1 MDRRTF
7 LTAAVGAF
15 GAATLSGHANA
26 AASNRRTLVL
36 VELAGG
42 NDGLNTVIPFD
53 DPAYAAARPR
63 IAINR
68 DQALHLDHRLGLHP
82 ALEPLMA
89 GWKSRDLA
97 VIRGVGYDRPNRSHF
112 RSIDIWETASDSN
125 QVLKDGWIAR
135 ILKDQ
140 KRDARSVADAVVLGG
155 KSSRI
160 VAGDGIKAVSMTN
173 PERFVR
179 QARGLKPLHQRSENP
194 ALAHILSVQ
203 SQIDR
208 AAYRL
213 GEIAA
218 RTPEVRGRFQGR
230 LGRQLRVAARLIL
243 AEARI
248 PVIKVSLGGFD
259 THANQPGR
267 HRNLMRQLGTNMAS
281 FRDALK
287 QGGAWERTLVMTYSE
302 FGRRVRQNGSGGTD
316 HGTAAPHLMLGGRV
330 RGGLYGAQPSLT
342 NLDAGDM
349 RYAVDYRR
357 SYATAAQEWLQ
368 VSSAQTVFGAHRPL
382 GIIRG

>member
-7 LTAAVGAF
+7 LTSAAAAMGA
-15 GAATLSGHANA
+15 GALPASANA
-26 AASNRRTLVL
+26 AATSRRALIL

-42 NDGLNTVIPFD
+42 NDGLNTVIPYD
-53 DPAYAAARPR
+53 DPAYKAARPR
-63 IAINR
+63 IAIDR
-68 DQALHLDHRLGLHP
+68 DQALHLDQRLGLHP
-82 ALEPLMA
+82 ELEPLMA
-89 GWKSRDLA
+89 GWKARDLA
-97 VIRGVGYDRPNRSHF
+97 VIRGVGYERPNRSHF

-125 QVLKDGWIAR
+125 QVLEDGWIAR
-135 ILKDQ
+135 AMKNR

-155 KSSRI
+155 KSSRV
-160 VAGDGIKAVSMTN
+160 VAGDGIKAASMTN
-173 PERFVR
+173 PDRFIR
-179 QARGLKPLHQRSENP
+179 QARGIRSSRQQSKNP

-218 RTPEVRGRFQGR
+218 RTRTIQGEFKGR
-230 LGRQLRVAARLIL
+230 LGQQLRVAARLIL

-259 THANQPGR
+259 THINQNGR
-267 HRNLMRQLGTNMAS
+267 HRNLMRQLGRNLAS

-287 QGGAWERTLVMTYSE
+287 QGGAWDRTVVMTYSE

-316 HGTAAPHLMLGGRV
+316 HGTAAPLFMMGGQV
-330 RGGLYGAQPSLT
+330 RGGLYGTQPSLT

-349 RYAVDYRR
+349 RFAVDYRR
-357 SYATAAQEWLQ
+357 VYASAAQEWLALP
-368 VSSAQTVFGAHRPL
+368 SARTVLGRHRPL
-382 GIIRG
+382 DLIRG